1 MPLTTNQLRI
11 LALTRKRH
19 ITDFISW
26 IIFFLLTVG
35 FIAIFLWNRFELG
48 IPPHSCPDLLS
59 YMVCFNPASSQCEC
73 ANDSILWVNA
83 FGVVVRDSLFYTLF
97 MLLPVYLNILFLKR
111 RILDTDI
118 QKAFRY
124 GLYLISAIVVAFAFA
139 GVLFYLFR
147 FTPIQYYI
155 KTKIPFPINAV
166 TIFGACLISTGMM
179 YSRVLDKQKS
189 ELSRMRNQTKQM
201 RERLKK
207 MQLSFA
213 KNHIKVGS
221 KNNFKIIALED
232 IVYFEGDGNEPII
245 HTKTTDYYGSFR
257 LKDYENLLPNSGF
270 IRVHRRFIIAK
281 DKVIARKGSEIILKG
296 NEENIPI
303 PIGDKYKPLVD
314 TDEYLGFN
322 TVEKRR
328 KKTTKVTSKLGE
340 EKS

>member
-1 MPLTTNQLRI
+1 MALTTNQLRI

-35 FIAIFLWNRFELG
+35 FIAIFLWNRYELG

-59 YMVCFNPASSQCEC
+59 YMVCFNPANGECTC

-111 RILDTDI
+111 KILDTDF

-124 GLYLISAIVVAFAFA
+124 GLYLVSAIVVAFAFA
-139 GVLFYLFR
+139 GILFYLFR

-179 YSRVLDKQKS
+179 NSRVLDQQKN
-189 ELSRMRNQTKQM
+189 EISRMRTQTKQM

-232 IVYFEGDGNEPII
+232 IIYFEGDGNEPII

-303 PIGDKYKPLVD
+303 PIGDKYKPFVD
-314 TDEYLGFN
+314 NDEYLGFT
-322 TVEKRR
+322 TVDVR
-328 KKTTKVTSKLGE
+328 KKKVVK
-340 EKS
+340 